1 MGAAMS
7 LNTTVVLTGFEPY
20 GGRRINPAA
29 EVAKALDGSTIDGFA
44 VIGAILP
51 VSHRNLRKRLDELL
65 VELRPSIVI
74 SLGLAPG
81 EKMIRLERFGLNLL
95 DFEIADND
103 GARLADAPIE
113 ANGTTGVR
121 ASLPLRAIERAL
133 LAAGIPARLSNSAG
147 TFLCNATLYGLIGA
161 LEERF
166 PAALGGFIHLPYLPE
181 QVAQLLAEGKRDRR
195 LELDQRSDTASMDL
209 ATQTRAVQIAMTASV
224 EALAARG

>member
-1 MGAAMS
+1 MTLPNKS
-7 LNTTVVLTGFEPY
+7 IVVTGFEPY

-29 EVAKALDGSTIDGFA
+29 EVAKALDGQSIDGFA

-51 VSHRNLRKRLDELL
+51 VSQRSLRERLEELL
-65 VELRPSIVI
+65 TELRPSIVI

-81 EKMIRLERFGLNLL
+81 EPMIRLERFGLNLL

-113 ANGTTGVR
+113 ANGGVAVR

-133 LAAGIPARLSNSAG
+133 LESGIPARLSSTAG
-147 TFLCNATLYGLIGA
+147 TFLCNATLYSLVRL

-181 QVAQLLAEGKRDRR
+181 QVAQLLADGKRDRR
-195 LELDQRSDTASMDL
+195 LELNQRSDVASMDL
-209 ATQTRAVQIAMTASV
+209 ATQTRAVRI
-224 EALAARG
+224 ALAETDGALMAPG